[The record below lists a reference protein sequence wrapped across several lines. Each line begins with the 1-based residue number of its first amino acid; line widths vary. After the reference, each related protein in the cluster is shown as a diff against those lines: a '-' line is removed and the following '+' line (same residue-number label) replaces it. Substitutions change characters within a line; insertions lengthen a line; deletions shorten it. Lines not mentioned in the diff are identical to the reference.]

1 VVTSGERVVG
11 LLSPVD
17 VTRRVELVGWGVAP
31 RDGA

>member
-1 VVTSGERVVG
+1 